1 MRPKFVSLES
11 SKTSWRALLAEFD
24 AFERLGYTHYQVVDQ
39 RRHRDGRYRA
49 SDGREIE
56 HTFESGATGPF
67 GENLHGPWLTKRQA
81 VLRYIPIFLL
91 YKTIGDNT
99 FLPRLLRRL
108 PVLRNCLDWVSW
120 YDTHARRA

>member
-1 MRPKFVSLES
+1 M
-11 SKTSWRALLAEFD
+11 
-24 AFERLGYTHYQVVDQ
+24 
-39 RRHRDGRYRA
+39 
-49 SDGREIE
+49 
-56 HTFESGATGPF
+56 
-67 GENLHGPWLTKRQA
+67 
-81 VLRYIPIFLL
+81 LRYIPIFLL